1 MNPSAA
7 AELKYSWNWR
17 TYIEMTTRPSAHEIE
32 CLFDSPPE
40 CPDALGGDLDARDP
54 SSQTP
59 KQLALL

>member
-54 SSQTP
+54 
-59 KQLALL
+59 